1 MLEYSVDELPMLER
15 TPQSPQRLC
24 DQLWGVLSHSV
35 VARVKVESCDRETGD
50 YRVVL
55 QGTLESTPPDF
66 TIGS

>member
-1 MLEYSVDELPMLER
+1 MLEFSVDDLPTLER

-24 DQLWGVLSHSV
+24 DQVWRVLSHSV
-35 VARVKVESCDRETGD
+35 VARVKVESCNRETGE

-55 QGTLESTPPDF
+55 QGTLESVPPDF